1 MKAPA
6 ALAAPARLHRETPDR
21 GLRRVDPVMGTVV
34 TIDVRDP
41 GVDPAA
47 ADAALVYLHDIDA
60 RFSPFRPESEV
71 SRLARGEIREDE
83 CSPDLRHV
91 LSLCEDLRRT
101 SDGYFD
107 IRGHRPDGLLDPC
120 GMVKGWAVEEA
131 SRIIEAAGARDYFI
145 NAGGDVIAAGGPEPG
160 GSWRVG
166 IRHPREVDRLAA
178 VLAVRDRPI
187 AHGPATDGAAVAHGG
202 RARPHV
208 GGRLCDGR
216 IRDGGGRDRL
226 GGPARGL
233 RRVRDH
239 RRRSHTLDRRSR
251 QAAGMIV
258 ACARDTRATVGPWL
272 ERHQGGR
279 GAPAPHR
286 G

>member
-1 MKAPA
+1 MNGLASP
-6 ALAAPARLHRETPDR
+6 AAPAGLHPEARTRGPHRVET
-21 GLRRVDPVMGTVV
+21 VMGTVV

-47 ADAALVYLHDIDA
+47 ADAALAYLHDIDA
-60 RFSPFRPESEV
+60 RFSPFLPDSEV
-71 SRLARGEIREDE
+71 SRLARGEIGEDE
-83 CSPDLRHV
+83 CSTDLRHV

-178 VLAVRDRPI
+178 VLAVRDR
-187 AHGPATDGAAVAHGG
+187 AVATSGTYERGEHIRDPHTG
-202 RARPHV
+202 RPPTRLLSLTVVGPSLTWADAYATAGFAMGEAGIGWVGRHV
-208 GGRLCDGR
+208 GYGAYGITADERTLWTADLDG
-216 IRDGGGRDRL
+216 L
-226 GGPARGL
+226 LA
-233 RRVRDH
+233 
-239 RRRSHTLDRRSR
+239 
-251 QAAGMIV
+251 
-258 ACARDTRATVGPWL
+258 
-272 ERHQGGR
+272 
-279 GAPAPHR
+279 
-286 G
+286 